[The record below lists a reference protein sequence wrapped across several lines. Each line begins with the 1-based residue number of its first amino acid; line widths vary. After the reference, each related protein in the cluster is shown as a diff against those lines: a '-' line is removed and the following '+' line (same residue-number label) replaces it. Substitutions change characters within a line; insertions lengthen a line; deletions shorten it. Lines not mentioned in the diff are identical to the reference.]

1 MKMKGRNLTLRQ
13 IICAITGAVSFV
25 LFLFLTW
32 FGGHIANGLLDQQTA
47 KRWSQEKDA
56 AQISCFFSQG
66 TEVTRETVLRFESEL
81 TKALQEESITSD
93 SANPGA
99 RLWADAYSASGKI
112 TLQNGKKSVTA
123 KAIGV
128 AGDFFLFHPLKLLYG
143 SLFSGSDIMQD
154 YVVID
159 EDMAWQLFGS
169 NDVAGMQVTI
179 NNVPH
184 IVSGVIERESGHMND
199 AAGNDVTCVYVSYS
213 SLEEYGENYGINCY
227 EIVMPNPITGYA
239 LAMVKEKIGFEDNEV
254 SCIENSS
261 RYSML
266 SLGGV
271 LLSFTSRSMGEKA
284 IIYPYWEN
292 VARGWEDVLAR
303 LLLLRVILLLIPC
316 VMLIIL
322 VVKLWKKRTWNWR
335 DALEMLKK
343 SGVLLGKG
351 MVRLGKGAKNYKK
364 KIEKEAD
371 LEELDL

>member
-371 LEELDL
+371 LE